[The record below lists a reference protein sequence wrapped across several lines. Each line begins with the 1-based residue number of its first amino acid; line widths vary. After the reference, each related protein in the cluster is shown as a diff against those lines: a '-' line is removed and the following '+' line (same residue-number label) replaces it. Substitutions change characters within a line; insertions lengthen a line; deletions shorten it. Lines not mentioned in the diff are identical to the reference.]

1 MQHSFAGKSLTLM
14 KEYFSHDLN
23 ARNDRKMIRLAMAYG
38 MQGVGIYWCIVE
50 MLYEEQGKLMHS
62 ESERIAFELRVDSNV
77 VDSIIT
83 NFDLFEYD
91 DFHFWSASVNK
102 RIDAQIQVSNGAKKA
117 AQTRWDKF
125 RNQSVSI
132 DNADAMQ
139 THTNRNANKEKKSKE
154 KESKENI
161 NTARELLPAR
171 IEKKQL
177 FEVGEYGFFEPIV
190 DSWVS
195 YKKSKGQ
202 SYKTKQTLDVF
213 VKRLIEISGGDY
225 GTAEAIVNQSIGNNW
240 AGIFELK
247 NGGSQRSKFD
257 NQKDEAL
264 KALQMA
270 ANYNSNE
277 STTNPE

>member
-1 MQHSFAGKSLTLM
+1 M

-23 ARNDRKMIRLAMAYG
+23 ARNDRKMIRLAMKHG
-38 MQGVGIYWCIVE
+38 MEGIGIYWCIIE
-50 MLYEEQGKLMHS
+50 MMYEEQGRIMQT
-62 ESERIAFELRVDSNV
+62 ECERIAFELRTTCDKVESVLQD
-77 VDSIIT
+77 
-83 NFDLFEYD
+83 FDLFYADED
-91 DFHFWSASVNK
+91 CWHSASVNK
-102 RIDAQIQVSNGAKKA
+102 RIEAQIQISNGAKKA

-125 RNQSVSI
+125 RNQAVK
-132 DNADAMQ
+132 DENADAMQ
-139 THTNRNANKEKKSKE
+139 SHTNRNARKEKESKE
-154 KESKENI
+154 KESKVNI
-161 NTARELLPAR
+161 NTTRELLPAR

-177 FEVGEYGFFEPIV
+177 YQSGEYGFFDPLV

-202 SYKTKQTLDVF
+202 SYKSKQSLDVF

-225 GTAEAIVNQSIGNNW
+225 AIAESIINQSIGNNW

-247 NGGSQRSKFD
+247 NAGASKSKFD
-257 NQKDEAL
+257 IQKDEAM

-277 STTNPE
+277 SDTNC